1 MVWNTM
7 LAGIPFGLALLL
19 FLPAHRRRR
28 SPFWWFGFAT
38 FVAFLPN
45 APYVLTDIIHLRG
58 DAFAIRETEAHAS
71 LLYVEYAV
79 FFIVGVAC
87 YVGSLELLRRYLLA
101 QGWRPRTAF
110 AIELTLHALCAVG
123 VLLGR
128 VARFNSWDLGTR
140 PGQILDHAVARLD
153 RPVSWLLLSVTFTIL
168 VVTTFL
174 ARALGM
180 GSMLLLGALG
190 VRPRS

>member
-1 MVWNTM
+1 MFWWV
-7 LAGIPFGLALLL
+7 GLA
-19 FLPAHRRRR
+19 A
-28 SPFWWFGFAT
+28 

-58 DAFAIRETEAHAS
+58 DALAIRQTHAHTS

-79 FFIVGVAC
+79 FVIVGVGC
-87 YVGSLELLRRYLLA
+87 YVGALELLRRFLTA
-101 QGWRPRTAF
+101 HGWSVVAAATV
-110 AIELTLHALCAVG
+110 ELVLHGLCAVG

-153 RPVSWLLLSVTFTIL
+153 RPMSWVLLLVTFAIL
-168 VVTTFL
+168 VVTTFV
-174 ARALGM
+174 ARLIGWGFVAL
-180 GSMLLLGALG
+180 
-190 VRPRS
+190 VRAAGGGPRLS